1 MPTPMADT
9 QTTNEPAAPPTT
21 DQRLAAMEL
30 LLQQLVLV
38 LECEPTFTADAL
50 HRWSTLAHQRMA
62 ATRSTDPGTL
72 QALAQL
78 QQRVLT

>member
-9 QTTNEPAAPPTT
+9 QTNEPAAPPTT

-30 LLQQLVLV
+30 LLQQLV

>member
-9 QTTNEPAAPPTT
+9 QTNDTPAPPST

-38 LECEPTFTADAL
+38 LECEPTFTAEAL
-50 HRWSTLAHQRMA
+50 RAWTDLARQRMA
-62 ATRSTDPGTL
+62 ATQSVGHGTL
-72 QALAQL
+72 EALAQL